1 MAALTSHKATTKD
14 ESIGLVAHQHI
25 ILQMAKELSP
35 TQALKYDQEFHEWA
49 AAKDVKKWEE
59 LNFHIYGHCISRIC
73 NMPIPPVPL
82 FKGVHEKKQGICP
95 PDAPFCYKWNF
106 KGTCNRIPC
115 RFKYLYLQCGEADR
129 VKYLTEWQSQNTS
142 TKRNIPEH

>member
-14 ESIGLVAHQHI
+14 ESVGLVAHQHI

-35 TQALKYDQEFHEWA
+35 TQALKYDQEFREWT

-59 LNFHIYGHCISRIC
+59 LNFPIYGCYISSNY
-73 NMPIPPVPL
+73 NMPIPAVPL
-82 FKGVHEKKQGICP
+82 FKGAGEKKQRIFP

-106 KGTCNRIPC
+106 EGTCNYIPC
-115 RFKYLYLQCGEADR
+115 RFKHLCLQCGEAHR
-129 VKYLTEWQSQNTS
+129 VKQCDRIAKPKYF
-142 TKRNIPEH
+142 H